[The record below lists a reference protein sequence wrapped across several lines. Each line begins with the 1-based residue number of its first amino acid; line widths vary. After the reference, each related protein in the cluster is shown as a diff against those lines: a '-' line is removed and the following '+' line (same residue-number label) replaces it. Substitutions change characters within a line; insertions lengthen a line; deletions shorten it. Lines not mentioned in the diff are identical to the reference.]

1 MAKKDNNKT
10 AKQVA
15 LEDMKASGVNIMVVF
30 MNKKITDFIS
40 DNIADEVYQYTVSFR
55 PYKYR
60 K

>member
-1 MAKKDNNKT
+1 MAKKDNNKN
-10 AKQVA
+10 AKQIA
-15 LEDMKASGVNIMVVF
+15 LEDMRADGLDIMVIF
-30 MNKKITDFIS
+30 MDKKITNFIS

>member
-1 MAKKDNNKT
+1 MAKKDNNKN
-10 AKQVA
+10 AKQTA
-15 LEDMKASGVNIMVVF
+15 LEDMRAAGLDIMVIF
-30 MNKKITDFIS
+30 MDKKITNFIS